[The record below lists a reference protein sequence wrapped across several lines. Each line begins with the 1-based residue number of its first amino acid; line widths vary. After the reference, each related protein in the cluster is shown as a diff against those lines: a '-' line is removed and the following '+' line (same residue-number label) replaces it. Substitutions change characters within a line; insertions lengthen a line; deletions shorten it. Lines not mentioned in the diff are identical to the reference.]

1 MFKTLRVRLT
11 AWYLAFFLGSFVVFS
26 LLLYVTLARALERRL
41 DQSLASQANTATA
54 LMQEELD
61 EMRGDA
67 PRAAK
72 DVLSEMQP
80 RDIVVAI
87 LEGNT
92 TLAASGPLLDHAD
105 PPAARSW
112 ALPKWGKHGARG
124 AANRFIWSKRP
135 FVVVAIGPLDSAVE
149 DLHDFRD
156 ALWLALLPLLALSI
170 TGGYFLTRRSLA
182 PLGTMAQQSRRITSE
197 NLSARLNIGNAAE
210 ELALFATSFNAL
222 LSRLDQSF
230 ETMRRFVQDASHEIR
245 TPLSVIRG
253 EAEVA
258 LSRDRTTAEYRE
270 SLAVIHEEARRL
282 SRLVEDL
289 LNLARADAG
298 RVQFRMEDLYLN
310 EVVSDCCRSVEPM
323 AAARNL
329 KLECCALADIPL
341 RGDEELLRRMVLNLL
356 DNAIRYTPPG
366 GKISAAVESHN
377 GEVRIRVADTGVGIS
392 PEAAA
397 HVFERFYRVDQARS
411 RNKSG
416 NGSFG
421 LGLAIVKWIAESHC
435 GAVELASQP
444 GAGST
449 FTVRL
454 QRATSDNKY

>member
-1 MFKTLRVRLT
+1 MFKTLRVQLT
-11 AWYLAFFLGSFVVFS
+11 GWYLAFFLGSFVVFS

-41 DQSLASQANTATA
+41 DQSLTSQANTATA

-80 RDIVVAI
+80 RDSVIAI
-87 LEGNT
+87 LEGST
-92 TLAASGPLLDHAD
+92 TLAASGPLLDRAD
-105 PPAARSW
+105 LPAARSW
-112 ALPKWGKHGARG
+112 AFPKWGKHGARG
-124 AANRFIWSKRP
+124 AANRFTWSKRP
-135 FVVVAIGPLDSAVE
+135 FVVVAIGPLDSVVE
-149 DLHDFRD
+149 DLHDFRE
-156 ALWLALLPLLALSI
+156 ALWLALLPLLALAI
-170 TGGYFLTRRSLA
+170 TGGYFLTRRGLS
-182 PLGTMAQQSRRITSE
+182 PLGAMAEQSRRITSE
-197 NLSARLNIGNAAE
+197 NLSARLEIGSAAE

-245 TPLSVIRG
+245 TPLSIIRG
-253 EAEVA
+253 EADVA
-258 LSRDRTTAEYRE
+258 LSRDRTAAEYRE

-298 RVQFRMEDLYLN
+298 RVQLRMEDLYLN
-310 EVVSDCCRSVEPM
+310 ELVAECCRSVEAT
-323 AAARNL
+323 AAAHNL
-329 KLECCALADIPL
+329 KLDCNAPADIPV

-377 GEVRIRVADTGVGIS
+377 GEARIRVADTGVGIS
-392 PEAAA
+392 SEAAA
-397 HVFERFYRVDQARS
+397 HVFERFYRVDQARA
-411 RNKSG
+411 RNGSG
-416 NGSFG
+416 SGSFG
-421 LGLAIVKWIAESHC
+421 LGLSIVKWIAESHR

-454 QRATSDNKY
+454 QR

>member
-26 LLLYVTLARALERRL
+26 LLLYVTLGRALERRL

-80 RDIVVAI
+80 RDSVIAI
-87 LEGNT
+87 LEGNAM
-92 TLAASGPLLDHAD
+92 LAASGPLLDRAD

-112 ALPKWGKHGARG
+112 ALPKWGKQGARG

-135 FVVVAIGPLDSAVE
+135 FVVVAIGPLDSVVG
-149 DLHDFRD
+149 DLHDLRD

-170 TGGYFLTRRSLA
+170 TGGYFLTRRGLA
-182 PLGTMAQQSRRITSE
+182 PLGAMAEQSRRITSE
-197 NLSARLNIGNAAE
+197 NLSARLEIGNAAE

-253 EAEVA
+253 EADVA
-258 LSRDRTTAEYRE
+258 LSRDRTTGEYRE

-298 RVQFRMEDLYLN
+298 RVQLRMENLYLN
-310 EVVSDCCRSVEPM
+310 ELVAECCRSVEPM
-323 AAARNL
+323 AAGRNL
-329 KLECCALADIPL
+329 KLECSAPADLPL

-356 DNAIRYTPPG
+356 DNAIRYTPAG
-366 GKISAAVESHN
+366 GTISAAVESHN
-377 GEVRIRVADTGVGIS
+377 GEARIRVADTGVGIS

-411 RNKSG
+411 RNGSG
-416 NGSFG
+416 NGFG
-421 LGLAIVKWIAESHC
+421 LGLSIVKWIAESHR

-454 QRATSDNKY
+454 KR

>member
-1 MFKTLRVRLT
+1 MFKTLRAQLT
-11 AWYLAFFLGSFVVFS
+11 AWYLAFFLGSFVIFS
-26 LLLYVTLARALERRL
+26 VLLYATLGRALERRL

-61 EMRGDA
+61 EMHGDA
-67 PRAAK
+67 PRAAN
-72 DVLSEMQP
+72 DVLSEMRP
-80 RDIVVAI
+80 RDSVVAI
-87 LEGNT
+87 LEGNA
-92 TLAASGPLLDHAD
+92 TLAASGPLLDRAD
-105 PPAARSW
+105 PPAAGSW
-112 ALPKWGKHGARG
+112 ALPNWGKHGARG
-124 AANRFIWSKRP
+124 AANRFTWSNRP
-135 FVVVAIGPLDSAVE
+135 FVVVAIGPLDSVVD
-149 DLHDFRD
+149 DLHDLRA
-156 ALWLALLPLLALSI
+156 ALGLALVPLLALSI
-170 TGGYFLTRRSLA
+170 IGGYFLTRRGLA
-182 PLGTMAQQSRRITSE
+182 PLGAMAEQSRRITGE
-197 NLSARLNIGNAAE
+197 NLSARLAIGNAAE

-253 EAEVA
+253 EADVA
-258 LSRDRTTAEYRE
+258 LSRDRTAAEYRE

-298 RVQFRMEDLYLN
+298 RVQLRMEDLYLN
-310 EVVSDCCRSVEPM
+310 ELVAECCRSVEPM
-323 AAARNL
+323 ATARNL
-329 KLECCALADIPL
+329 KLQCSAPADIPL

-356 DNAIRYTPPG
+356 DNAIRYTPSG

-377 GEVRIRVADTGVGIS
+377 GEARIRVADTGVGI
-392 PEAAA
+392 PAEAAA
-397 HVFERFYRVDQARS
+397 HVFERFYRVDPARS
-411 RNKSG
+411 RNGSG

-421 LGLAIVKWIAESHC
+421 LGLSIVKWIAESHR

-449 FTVRL
+449 FTVRF
-454 QRATSDNKY
+454 QK